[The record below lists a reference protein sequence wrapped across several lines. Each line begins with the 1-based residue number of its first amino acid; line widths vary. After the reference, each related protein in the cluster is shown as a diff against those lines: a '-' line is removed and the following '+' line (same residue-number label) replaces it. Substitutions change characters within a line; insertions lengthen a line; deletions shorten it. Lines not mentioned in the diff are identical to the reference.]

1 MLSQLLRWYQQ
12 NTVVTPVEASQIIRL
27 LAVTAGD
34 ALQPCQGNIYN
45 INNTLTHDHLFT
57 SQRRPI
63 SLSHLHPPLLLLLLC
78 SSLYSYFPSLR
89 YIVRTE
95 LHCNVLQASATY
107 GINAN
112 THVMPSCPRHH
123 DNPAGTRE
131 SNEKRKTR
139 RIRGR
144 LVDSDRGR
152 RAERRERNQ
161 GMQRRGERVRKRW
174 KRWIDF

>member
-34 ALQPCQGNIYN
+34 ALQLCQGNIYN
-45 INNTLTHDHLFT
+45 IYNTHTHDHLFT

-78 SSLYSYFPSLR
+78 SSLYSYFPSLH

-112 THVMPSCPRHH
+112 THAKLPTSPWQPCR
-123 DNPAGTRE
+123 DEG
-131 SNEKRKTR
+131 
-139 RIRGR
+139 
-144 LVDSDRGR
+144 
-152 RAERRERNQ
+152 ERRETKDAAN
-161 GMQRRGERVRKRW
+161 KRE
-174 KRWIDF
+174 IDRLG